1 VKLKAPICLVFLFF
15 SAASSAQILIGPT
28 AGPQISWVS
37 FDDKDYKDTASVE
50 PHVGFHA
57 GFNLSFRVRKRF
69 FLHSSF
75 VYSTKGRTIKGKLD
89 DNLKDKTRF
98 SFLELPI
105 MYTYEIKTHVGPNKE
120 FKWYF
125 GVGPNISYWLGG
137 KGTVN
142 SSSVNEDHTEPIDYK
157 IVFDKDPATVTSDQ
171 LNVVDPN
178 RIQLGLNLSAG
189 FVFEPMG
196 NQKFM
201 LTIRYEMGHS
211 WLSKNRAVFPGVNDY
226 KAQLQARNNGFR
238 FSIAYLIDLKTE
250 ERKKGKSTINKK
262 KMR

>member
-1 VKLKAPICLVFLFF
+1 
-15 SAASSAQILIGPT
+15 
-28 AGPQISWVS
+28 VS
-37 FDDKDYKDTASVE
+37 FDDKDYKDTVSVD
-50 PHVGFHA
+50 PHIGWHA

-69 FLHSSF
+69 FLHTSII
-75 VYSTKGRTIKGKLD
+75 YSTKGRTLKGKLD
-89 DNLKDKTRF
+89 PDLKDKVKLNY
-98 SFLELPI
+98 LELPI

-137 KGTVN
+137 RGTVFN
-142 SSSVNEDHTEPIDYK
+142 QSLNEAHAETRKYK
-157 IVFDKDPATVTSDQ
+157 IVFDKAPDQ
-171 LNVVDPN
+171 VSNDEMNVVDPN

-211 WLSKNRAVFPGVNDY
+211 WLSKGTGTFPDIPDY
-226 KAQLQARNNGFR
+226 HAILHSRNNGFR
-238 FSIAYLIDLKTE
+238 FSIAYLVDLKTE

-262 KMR
+262 KLR